1 MKKDEKQVLVSG
13 SWYIVGNFLIKA
25 ITFLS
30 VSVFTRIM
38 TVEDYGLYYTYLVYE
53 SMLTAIMSLGL
64 AKTITVAKF
73 EFTDSFHDYVASLA
87 GYQTVLAAGVG
98 VAGILVC
105 RAADLQTGMF
115 AAAWIASYGNCIF
128 QLVEQRFII
137 ENRYVRYIGM
147 TFMNNIPQIIL
158 SILLILYWKKQSSY
172 VERLI
177 GHVVPLIFL
186 LVLCLVYIL
195 KNGRVRKK
203 YWRYG
208 LKLGIPTIFMSL
220 SATVLTQS
228 DRVLIG
234 YFEGEDKVGIYSGV
248 GTIGSILY
256 IVMLSMQNVW
266 TRIFMMHFSEK
277 QYQEIRKKMIA
288 YVCLFMVAVFGIM
301 GAGRELCWFFLA
313 KEYRVGDILIVPL
326 CLSWFFNFLGCILS
340 EIEYA
345 GGKALYLTA
354 GMVFGAVINI
364 GTNLLLIPVFGYEAA
379 AYTTAF
385 SYLAVLAFH
394 LLVERRVCRTKAYSV
409 AFLGISVLVMLSY
422 SALIRVFLNHLLMRA
437 LIVILYVAGVL
448 AFVICTVRKQDR
460 NQERKQNE

>member
-1 MKKDEKQVLVSG
+1 MKKDVKQVLVSG

-256 IVMLSMQNVW
+256 IV
-266 TRIFMMHFSEK
+266 
-277 QYQEIRKKMIA
+277 
-288 YVCLFMVAVFGIM
+288 
-301 GAGRELCWFFLA
+301 FLKNA
-313 KEYRVGDILIVPL
+313 
-326 CLSWFFNFLGCILS
+326 S
-340 EIEYA
+340 
-345 GGKALYLTA
+345 
-354 GMVFGAVINI
+354 
-364 GTNLLLIPVFGYEAA
+364 
-379 AYTTAF
+379 
-385 SYLAVLAFH
+385 
-394 LLVERRVCRTKAYSV
+394 
-409 AFLGISVLVMLSY
+409 
-422 SALIRVFLNHLLMRA
+422 
-437 LIVILYVAGVL
+437 
-448 AFVICTVRKQDR
+448 
-460 NQERKQNE
+460 

>member
-25 ITFLS
+25 VTFLS

-53 SMLTAIMSLGL
+53 SMLTAIMGLGF
-64 AKTITVAKF
+64 AKTISVAKF
-73 EFTDSFHDYVASLA
+73 RFTDTFHDYVASLA
-87 GYQTVLAAGVG
+87 GYQTVLAVVFGIAGVM
-98 VAGILVC
+98 VC
-105 RAADLQTGMF
+105 QVTGMTAGMF

-137 ENRYVRYIGM
+137 ENRYVRYIAM
-147 TFMNNIPQIIL
+147 TFLNNIPQIIL
-158 SILLILYWKKQSSY
+158 SILLILFWKKQSTY

-177 GHVVPLIFL
+177 GHVVPLIVL
-186 LVLCLVYIL
+186 LVVCLIYIL
-195 KNGRVRKK
+195 KKGRVHRQ
-203 YWRYG
+203 YLHYS
-208 LKLGIPTIFMSL
+208 LKLGIPTIFTAL

-234 YFEGEDKVGIYSGV
+234 YFAGEDKVGIYSGV
-248 GTIGSILY
+248 GTVGSILY
-256 IVMLSMQNVW
+256 IVMLSLQNVW
-266 TRIFMMHFSEK
+266 IRIFMTHFAAG
-277 QYQEIRKKMIA
+277 QYQEIRKKMVG

-301 GAGRELCWFFLA
+301 GAGRELCLIFLA

-345 GGKALYLTA
+345 AGKAMYRAA
-354 GMVFGAVINI
+354 GMVLGAVINI
-364 GTNLLLIPVFGYEAA
+364 GTNLLFIPAFGYEAA

-385 SYLAVLAFH
+385 SYLSVMVFY
-394 LLVERRVCRTKAYSV
+394 LLVERRVCRTNAYSV
-409 AFLGISVLVMLSY
+409 SFLGMSVLVMLSF
-422 SALIRVFLNHLLMRA
+422 SALIQCFLDHIWMRA
-437 LIVILYVAGVL
+437 LIVILYSLGVVGFYL
-448 AFVICTVRKQDR
+448 CIGRKHG
-460 NQERKQNE
+460 RK